1 MYWSLNL
8 KLSNIRSFIP
18 LRFIS
23 KKVRRILDW
32 IFLII
37 VHFHLTFTDC
47 RKRYSKSPREAEIV
61 STTGAWFEQ
70 SFGWKIRG
78 FSRTFSKTILSFSRL
93 KLFSNQQTM
102 ENSINIHV
110 RWNQAFQQ
118 CTANVHQSQCN
129 AHIRHN
135 LSRSGQLLSLLRLN

>member
-8 KLSNIRSFIP
+8 KLSNIRSFMP

-37 VHFHLTFTDC
+37 VHFHLTFTVC

-78 FSRTFSKTILSFSRL
+78 FSQTF
-93 KLFSNQQTM
+93 LFFPLTNKQTM
-102 ENSINIHV
+102 ENSIDIHV

-118 CTANVHQSQCN
+118 CTANVYKSQCN
-129 AHIRHN
+129 AHIIHN